1 MMHLASLGLAFLLP
15 AAVAAIQLSNFLPQT
30 QQLVGSAFGVLG
42 TEATFDYVIIGGGT
56 AGLTIANRLA
66 TTNQSVAVVEAG
78 SFYELTNGNLSQV
91 PAYAGY
97 YSSTDAAQP
106 IQPLVDWGFITAP
119 QPDLL
124 NRIFHYTQGKTLGGG
139 SARNYMF
146 YHRGT
151 AGSYQKWADQVD
163 DQSWTFPN
171 ILPYFKRSVNFT
183 GPNAQTLNQ
192 TGPYDPDAFSLT
204 GGPLHVSY
212 PSYYWAVSDCLVKGL
227 EAIGLARIAGFSSG
241 ALIGFAR
248 PTSTIDPSLGTRS
261 SSETSFLEDAL
272 QRTNNL
278 HVYLNTLAKKVNF
291 DENKTATGV
300 DVTTAGVSYTLNAVK
315 EVIVSAGAV
324 STP

>member
-1 MMHLASLGLAFLLP
+1 MHLASLGLVFLLP
-15 AAVAAIQLSNFLPQT
+15 AAVAGIQLSNFLPQA

-66 TTNQSVAVVEAG
+66 TANQSVAVVEAG

-97 YSSTDAAQP
+97 YSSTDATQP

-119 QPDLL
+119 QPALF
-124 NRIFHYTQGKTLGGG
+124 NRVFHYTQGKTLGGG

-151 AGSYQKWADQVD
+151 VGSYQKWADQVD

-171 ILPYFKRSVNFT
+171 ILPYFKRSVKFT

-192 TGPYDPDAFSLT
+192 TGP
-204 GGPLHVSY
+204 
-212 PSYYWAVSDCLVKGL
+212 
-227 EAIGLARIAGFSSG
+227 
-241 ALIGFAR
+241 
-248 PTSTIDPSLGTRS
+248 
-261 SSETSFLEDAL
+261 
-272 QRTNNL
+272 
-278 HVYLNTLAKKVNF
+278 
-291 DENKTATGV
+291 
-300 DVTTAGVSYTLNAVK
+300 
-315 EVIVSAGAV
+315 
-324 STP
+324 